1 MMKSRTRVRR
11 PLQRVLALVFSL
23 AAAAAVAGDDGR
35 YGGKV
40 QSYDVATGT
49 LLVDGRQAHV
59 GPATKLLGYGGER
72 ISATDLEPGMSVG
85 YEVGPAG
92 PGSIP
97 EIRVLE
103 LRAN

>member
-1 MMKSRTRVRR
+1 MMKPKTRVRR
-11 PLQRVLALVFSL
+11 PLQRVLALVLSL
-23 AAAAAVAGDDGR
+23 AVADAVAGDDR
-35 YGGKV
+35 HGGV
-40 QSYDVATGT
+40 VRSYDVATGT
-49 LLVDGRQAHV
+49 LLVGGRQAHV

-72 ISATDLEPGMSVG
+72 ISTADLKPGVSVG

-92 PGSIP
+92 PEGIP